1 MVIKLIIISDIFAGF
16 GIQMHYH
23 DIEEE
28 FLIKYGTIDAH
39 FGDNVSPIHAPKH
52 LKIPKNQHH
61 ALFANSEDGFLLQET
76 IAVDSFVKRPV
87 VFV

>member
-1 MVIKLIIISDIFAGF
+1 MISDTFTGF

-28 FLIKYGTIDAH
+28 FAVKYGTIDAH
-39 FGDNVSPIHAPKH
+39 FGDDFQAIHAPKH
-52 LKIPKNQHH
+52 LTIPKNQDH
-61 ALFANSEDGFLLQET
+61 ALFANSEHGFLLQET
-76 IAVDSFVKRPV
+76 IAVDSFAKRSV

>member
-39 FGDNVSPIHAPKH
+39 FGDDFQAIHAPKH
-52 LKIPKNQHH
+52 LTIPKNQDH
-61 ALFANSEDGFLLQET
+61 ALFANSEHGFLLQET
-76 IAVDSFVKRPV
+76 IAVDSFVKRSV